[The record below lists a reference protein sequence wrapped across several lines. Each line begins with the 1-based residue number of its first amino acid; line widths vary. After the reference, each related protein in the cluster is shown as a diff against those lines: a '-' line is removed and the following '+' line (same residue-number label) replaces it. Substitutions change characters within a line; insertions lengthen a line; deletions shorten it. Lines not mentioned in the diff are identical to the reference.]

1 MPITWVPLSESGL
14 RREWLDSRNVPLGHA
29 IDNKTIV
36 YVPSWATA
44 LYKAECGGGS
54 VGAKLLRNY
63 SIEELR
69 ARAIETNKTYFKA
82 LEDLKQRN
90 CVAVEPYTGDR
101 PNKGLSKEQVREIAI
116 QLRRVTDPDGALK
129 AALVVLAIVGFQS
142 ALTFLRAQE

>member
-14 RREWLDSRNVPLGHA
+14 RREWLDSRSVPRAHDVCDKQL
-29 IDNKTIV
+29 I
-36 YVPSWATA
+36 PSWATA

-69 ARAIETNKTYFKA
+69 ALEPHRTYFKA

-129 AALVVLAIVGFQS
+129 AALVVLAIAGFRS